1 MKASLFRAPLAL
13 LVLVSAI
20 ITLPAAAQ
28 GIGRGA
34 LRNVVGACVVAKSTL
49 GLAFPCADVRLDSP
63 GADGYAII
71 RSPGFSSEFLLAPTA
86 PMDGIESSA
95 LETDAA
101 TGFWQ
106 AAWAA
111 RQNVS
116 DTLGHPLGRTDVALA
131 VNASGTR
138 TQDHFHI
145 HVDCVRQ
152 SVIQVLSTRAKA
164 ISDQWAPFP
173 ARLQGETYWVR
184 TVAGAD
190 LGGVNV
196 ARLIADAPQK
206 VTQPIGHATL
216 ALVGAKL
223 ADGSDGF
230 YLLANWANS
239 SAERLLDHDCKGR

>member
-1 MKASLFRAPLAL
+1 MKFSLFRMPLTV

-20 ITLPAAAQ
+20 ITVPAAAE

-49 GLAFPCADVRLDSP
+49 GLAFPCADVQLDSP

-71 RSPGFSSEFLLAPTA
+71 RSPGFSSEFLLASTA
-86 PMDGIESSA
+86 PMDGIESGE
-95 LETDAA
+95 LQTDAA

-111 RQNVS
+111 RHDVS
-116 DTLGHPLGRTDVALA
+116 DALGHPLGRTDVALA

-145 HVDCVRQ
+145 HVDCIRQ
-152 SVIQVLSTRAKA
+152 SVSQALSTRAKV
-164 ISDQWAPFP
+164 INDQWGAFP
-173 ARLQGETYWVR
+173 ARLQGEAYWVR
-184 TVAGAD
+184 AVPGAD
-190 LGGVNV
+190 LGGVNI

-216 ALVGAKL
+216 AVVPARL